1 MELRPRGLD
10 RIEALIAKGVT
21 IPNPWTVDL
30 DDAVDID
37 LISGKGVVIHPGC
50 RIRGSRTVIS
60 AGCRL
65 GAETPMTID
74 NCQLGPDVELAGG
87 FAQGAVFLA
96 GASMAS
102 GAHVRAGTILEEQAN
117 GAHTVGLKQ
126 TILFPFVTLGSLINF
141 CDLLMAGGTSR
152 HDHSEV
158 GSSYIHFN
166 FTPDGDKT
174 TASLFGDVPRGVLLD
189 RAPIFL
195 GGQGGSVGPVCA
207 GFGTVVGAGSV
218 LRDDVAEDGQL
229 VLPPAPREVHRPVT
243 PASYR
248 RLPRILARNVTYVA
262 NLSALESWYR
272 QIRRLFLARQEFGPQ
287 ILAGAL
293 VNLEDIRAER
303 IKRLRALVG
312 RLGPT
317 DEGRSQ
323 LIERAD
329 ALMEALE
336 VVDGPAPAEVVRTM
350 GAAAEEGIGYLDAVQ
365 ALSATDRA
373 AVTEW
378 LSGIVE
384 TQQQHAS
391 DVLPVLLAL
400 GPGAPFARS
409 VAG

>member
-10 RIEALIAKGVT
+10 KVEALIAKGVT

-30 DDAVDID
+30 DEEVNVDR
-37 LISGKGVVIHPGC
+37 ISGDGVIIHPGC

-74 NCQLGPDVELAGG
+74 NCHLGRGVDLAGG
-87 FAQGAVFLA
+87 YAQGAVFLA

-102 GAHVRAGTILEEQAN
+102 GAHVRAGTLLEEQAG

-152 HDHSEV
+152 RDHSEV

-174 TASLFGDVPRGVLLD
+174 TASMFGDVPRGVLLD
-189 RAPIFL
+189 RPPIFL
-195 GGQGGSVGPVCA
+195 GGQGGTVGPVST

-218 LRDDVAEDGQL
+218 LRDDVVEDGQL
-229 VLPPAPREVHRPVT
+229 VLPPAPHEVHRPVT

-248 RLPRILARNVTYVA
+248 RLTRILAHNVAYVA

-272 QIRRLFLARQEFGPQ
+272 QIRRLFFSREEFGPQ

-293 VNLEDIRAER
+293 VNLEDVRAER
-303 IKRLRALVG
+303 IKRLRALVR
-312 RLGPT
+312 RLRPT
-317 DEGRSQ
+317 DEGRAQ
-323 LIERAD
+323 LIERID
-329 ALMEALE
+329 DVVEALAA
-336 VVDGPAPAEVVRTM
+336 VDGPAPAAVVRTM
-350 GAAAEEGIGYLDAVQ
+350 GAAADEGVDYLDAVQ
-365 ALSATDRA
+365 GLTGDQRT

-384 TQQQHAS
+384 AQQQ
-391 DVLPVLLAL
+391 
-400 GPGAPFARS
+400 S
-409 VAG
+409 VAETLPAVDLDF

>member
-10 RIEALIAKGVT
+10 RIEALIAKGAT

-30 DDAVDID
+30 DDDVDID
-37 LISGKGVVIHPGC
+37 RISGDGVVIHPGC

-74 NCQLGPDVELAGG
+74 NCQLGPGVELAGG

-102 GAHVRAGTILEEQAN
+102 GAHVRPGTILEEQAS

-174 TASLFGDVPRGVLLD
+174 TASLFGDVAHGVLLD
-189 RAPIFL
+189 RPPIFL
-195 GGQGGSVGPVCA
+195 GGQGGTVGPVSA

-218 LRDDVAEDGQL
+218 LRDDVVEDGQL

-272 QIRRLFLARQEFGPQ
+272 QIRRLFLTREEFGPQ

-312 RLGPT
+312 RLRPT
-317 DEGRSQ
+317 DEGRAQ
-323 LIERAD
+323 LIDRLD
-329 ALMEALE
+329 DLTEALE

-350 GAAAEEGIGYLDAVQ
+350 GAAANEGAGYLDAVGRLDPDQ
-365 ALSATDRA
+365 RGE
-373 AVTEW
+373 VTQW
-378 LSGIVE
+378 LSGIVT
-384 TQQQHAS
+384 TQQQNVA
-391 DVLPVLLAL
+391 DVLPVLLTQ
-400 GPGAPFARS
+400 GSDAPFADTVSR
-409 VAG
+409 